1 MLYSQQIKN
10 IVSGISQQP
19 AILRLPEQ
27 LDEQINGFSTEAGG
41 LQKRPPTVFLN
52 SLSAAIPTHD
62 APLMHFVNRDEHER
76 YIMYFYRDSL
86 TIYGLDGSIKTLRI
100 QEDAAYLK
108 TNQPRSDLRVITIA
122 DHTFILNRR
131 ITTRMTDAKSP
142 NSFQTQGALIHVKQ
156 GQYGR
161 TYRIFDGDKCIADH
175 ATPDGSDKSHTKLID
190 THYITTQLAEAVK
203 KNGYTVEVGNTWLR
217 IYGIRKVSTQ
227 DGFNNQ
233 ALIGTVGHIQRF
245 SSLPETAPNGYVVK
259 VAGDPKNGAG
269 SYYVTYDKDENIWK
283 ECAAP
288 NIAIALDPATMPH
301 ALVREADGTFTF
313 CRKEWNE
320 RGAGDDDSN
329 PLPSFVGKPLNDI
342 FFYRNRLG
350 FLSGENVILSE
361 SAEYFNFWMTTAN
374 DILDTDCIDVPTTT
388 SRINILNYA
397 VPFNQSLYCFS
408 DSTQFV
414 LSSDTVLSPKNCAL
428 VEATGF
434 GASVHCR
441 PIVAGKNLYFPSER
455 AQYTAIKEYY
465 SVQNVAEEKNAQD
478 ITAHVTHYIPNG
490 VYQMTSNTNEGLM
503 LFLSTGEA
511 SAIYV
516 YKYLFLNENR
526 VQASWSKW
534 DMGAHV
540 YGAFFIASTLYVLL
554 NRGDKHVLERMD
566 FTGNTLDFAHS
577 EPYRVYLDSKKIAQ
591 TGVYH
596 RDFDYTEYDLQEEY
610 GRKDFKD
617 TPTFALVTMDGAYE
631 TVPQN
636 ALVDGYKL
644 RVQGDRTIQPALL
657 GIPYTFHICLSPP
670 FLRQEDRNGGT
681 RAITNGRLQIRTI
694 ELQYADTG
702 AFTAHVTVG
711 GHTYTYRMTNKEIG
725 RMIFGQMHLATGTFR
740 IPVQAENTAF
750 TLHITSEM
758 PLPVNLIGYIWKG
771 SFVPRTK
778 GV

>member
-27 LDEQINGFSTEAGG
+27 LAEQINGFSTEAGG
-41 LQKRPPTVFLN
+41 LQKRPPTVFLK
-52 SLSAAIPTHD
+52 SLSIPISTHD
-62 APLMHFVNRDEHER
+62 APLMHFVNRDAQER
-76 YIMYFYRDSL
+76 YIMYFYQNSL
-86 TIYGLDGSIKTLRI
+86 SIYGLDGITKTIRIK
-100 QEDAAYLK
+100 DDPAYLA
-108 TNQPRSDLRVITIA
+108 TTQPRQDLRVITIA
-122 DHTFILNRR
+122 DHTFILNRCV
-131 ITTRMTDAKSP
+131 TVRMTDAKSP
-142 NSFQTQGALIHVKQ
+142 NAFQTQGALVHVKQ

-161 TYRIFDGDKCIADH
+161 TYRIWDGNKLIADH
-175 ATPDGSDKSHTKLID
+175 TTPDGSDKSHTKLID
-190 THYITTQLAEAVK
+190 TNYIAVQLAEAVK
-203 KNGYTVEVGNTWLR
+203 KSGYTVDVGNTWLR
-217 IYGIRKVSTQ
+217 IHGVKKVSTQ

-233 ALIGTVGHIQRF
+233 ALIGTIGHIQKF
-245 SSLPETAPNGYVVK
+245 SSLPETAPDGYVVK

-269 SYYVTYDKDENIWK
+269 SYYVSYDKDESVWK
-283 ECAAP
+283 ECVAP
-288 NIAIALDPATMPH
+288 NISTALDPATMPH
-301 ALVREADGTFTF
+301 VLIREADGTFTF
-313 CRKEWNE
+313 CRKEWKE
-320 RGAGDDDSN
+320 REAGDDDSN
-329 PLPSFVGKPLNDI
+329 PLPSFVDKTLNDI

-428 VEATGF
+428 VESTGF
-434 GASVHCR
+434 GASPHCQ

-455 AQYTAIKEYY
+455 AQYTSIKEYY

-478 ITAHVTHYIPNG
+478 ITAHVPRYIPNG

-503 LFLSTGEA
+503 VFLTTGDPT
-511 SAIYV
+511 AIYV
-516 YKYLFLNENR
+516 YKYLFLNEQR

-534 DMGAHV
+534 EMGAKV

-554 NRGDKHVLERMD
+554 SRGDKHVLERMD
-566 FTGNTLDFAHS
+566 FTGNTLDFLDS
-577 EPYRVYLDSKKIAQ
+577 EPYRVHLDSKKIAN

-596 RDFDYTEYDLQEEY
+596 SDFDYTEYDLQQEY
-610 GRKDFKD
+610 GRTSFAD
-617 TPTFALVTMDGAYE
+617 TPTFALVTMDGRYE
-631 TVPQN
+631 TIHQST
-636 ALVDGYKL
+636 LVDGYKL
-644 RVQGDRTIQPALL
+644 RVRGNLTTQPAIL
-657 GIPYTFHICLSPP
+657 GAPYTFHICLSPP
-670 FLRQEDRNGGT
+670 YLRQEDRNGGA

-694 ELQYADTG
+694 EMQYADTG
-702 AFTAHVTVG
+702 AFIAHVTVG

-725 RMIFGQMHLATGTFR
+725 CMVFGQTHLATGTFR

-750 TLHITSEM
+750 TMCLTSDM

-771 SFVPRTK
+771 SYVARSK